1 MTARFLIALGSHL
14 SKRLSP
20 RFFAESGAFF
30 LFGRSCL
37 LNELEL
43 FPEKHDVDTSST
55 MTTKELAEELDV
67 DVRTVQMTAKRIL
80 DLTKVHSQSTNGRP
94 TQIFNEKQAT
104 AIKQEIQKH
113 HNLASRQIDNVTTE
127 YEMELMTQKVIA
139 YHVQKANEY
148 KARAELAE
156 RKNSLLM
163 HTKKTYTASEIA
175 KELGISSAKK
185 LNLILEEKGIQYK
198 RNGTWLP
205 TAKYSE
211 SGYYEIKQEILDNGT
226 VVYNSHITQKGR
238 DFILN
243 FVKAV

>member
-1 MTARFLIALGSHL
+1 M
-14 SKRLSP
+14 
-20 RFFAESGAFF
+20 
-30 LFGRSCL
+30 FGRSCL

-43 FPEKHDVDTSST
+43 FPEKQSVDTSST
-55 MTTKELAEELDV
+55 KTKNWYTIEELASLCGIAVETLKKGNSPLSKLSIDF
-67 DVRTVQMTAKRIL
+67 
-80 DLTKVHSQSTNGRP
+80 KVESRLGGYHN
-94 TQIFNEKQAT
+94 TQRFYSENVLKALKQYQLKNSAPNSLKNKET
-104 AIKQEIQKH
+104 AITG
-113 HNLASRQIDNVTTE
+113 NVS
-127 YEMELMTQKVIA
+127 LV
-139 YHVQKANEY
+139 ANEVRSQTI
-148 KARAELAE
+148 AAILNNPQALLELAMQSSKKLLE
-156 RKNSLLM
+156 VSEENKALKETNNLLM
-163 HTKKTYTASEIA
+163 HTKKTYTVSEIA

>member
-1 MTARFLIALGSHL
+1 M
-14 SKRLSP
+14 
-20 RFFAESGAFF
+20 
-30 LFGRSCL
+30 FGRSCL

-43 FPEKHDVDTSST
+43 FPEKQSVDTSST
-55 MTTKELAEELDV
+55 MTTKELAETLGVDV
-67 DVRTVQMTAKRIL
+67 DTVNNAVNRIGFSEVHRKSTA
-80 DLTKVHSQSTNGRP
+80 GRP
-94 TQIFNEKQAT
+94 TKVFTEQQAT
-104 AIKQEIQKH
+104 IIKKEIEKH
-113 HNLASRQIDNVTTE
+113 HNLASRQIDNVSTE

-148 KARAELAE
+148 KVRAELAE
-156 RKNSLLM
+156 QKNNLLM

>member
-1 MTARFLIALGSHL
+1 M
-14 SKRLSP
+14 
-20 RFFAESGAFF
+20 
-30 LFGRSCL
+30 
-37 LNELEL
+37 NELEL
-43 FPEKHDVDTSST
+43 FPEKQSVDTSST
-55 MTTKELAEELDV
+55 MTTKELAETLGVDV
-67 DVRTVQMTAKRIL
+67 DTVNNAVNRIGFSEVHRKSTA
-80 DLTKVHSQSTNGRP
+80 GRP
-94 TQIFNEKQAT
+94 TKVFTEQQAT
-104 AIKQEIQKH
+104 IIKKEIEKH
-113 HNLASRQIDNVTTE
+113 HNLASRQIDNVSTE

-148 KARAELAE
+148 KVRAELAE
-156 RKNSLLM
+156 QKNNLLM